1 MRKWAKAKR
10 GGISRDGGMRDG
22 GMRDG
27 GFRVR
32 DRAPCAKEDHAARIL
47 KTVYFIWLNLIVRLP
62 MN

>member
-10 GGISRDGGMRDG
+10 GGILREG

-47 KTVYFIWLNLIVRLP
+47 KTVYFIWLNLIVRL
-62 MN
+62 N